1 MKSKDQL
8 LLEQAYQ
15 QIMLDKQIHQMFLTE
30 AGLLDKAK
38 QVGGAVVDKAKQV
51 GGAIADKAK
60 SMFGNSIDGLMEI
73 IKKADPE
80 LFAKIQQAVQ
90 QKDEQTL
97 QAIFKDPQVKQQQ
110 QQLAQESLLRE
121 GVVDSVKNLYAKA
134 NNFLTERPD
143 FAVKLALA
151 GILTAMAAMGPQG
164 MSHMAGA
171 LAELAGRTLGGGAVG
186 AAIGGTI
193 GGIRHGW
200 EGAKKGMKKGFA
212 VGAGVGLASGTQ
224 NLMAHGASSIEDV
237 ISNLASTV
245 SPDEAQQLAALKNR
259 IANAKLSAE
268 DTKDILDT
276 LNDKSPTKEKIEFVN
291 DLLSGQETIAASQ
304 KNMMSQDGLSDL
316 SKGAADMSKNITAS
330 AELDTE
336 EMFKRTEKLQQE
348 INKAL
353 EGNQEKINQI
363 DKVMKALGLK

>member
-15 QIMLDKQIHQMFLTE
+15 QIMLDNQIHQMFLTE

-38 QVGGAVVDKAKQV
+38 QVGGAVVDKAKQI
-51 GGAIADKAK
+51 GGAIAGKAK
-60 SMFGNSIDGLMEI
+60 AMFGDSVDGLMGI

-110 QQLAQESLLRE
+110 QQLAQESLLKE

-134 NNFLTERPD
+134 SNFLTERPD

-151 GILTAMAAMGPQG
+151 GILTAMAAMGPEG

-171 LAELAGRTLGGGAVG
+171 LAELAARTFGGGAVG
-186 AAIGGTI
+186 AAIGGVV

-200 EGAKKGMKKGFA
+200 EGAKKGMKKGLA

-224 NLMAHGASSIEDV
+224 NLMANGADSVEDSLKNLQNFDVKGMVKAAGEEAKKAVNSRQDAIADLIKQAFSSIG
-237 ISNLASTV
+237 A
-245 SPDEAQQLAALKNR
+245 EAKA
-259 IANAKLSAE
+259 
-268 DTKDILDT
+268 T
-276 LNDKSPTKEKIEFVN
+276 LTMQAD
-291 DLLSGQETIAASQ
+291 QAASDATRDPAKQ
-304 KNMMSQDGLSDL
+304 MEIIKKIIKATAEAVKGDGSRETQV
-316 SKGAADMSKNITAS
+316 GMAARNAAYAATH
-330 AELDTE
+330 
-336 EMFKRTEKLQQE
+336 
-348 INKAL
+348 
-353 EGNQEKINQI
+353 
-363 DKVMKALGLK
+363 

>member
-15 QIMLDKQIHQMFLTE
+15 QIMFDNQIHQMFLTE

-38 QVGGAVVDKAKQV
+38 QAGGAIVNKAKEV

-97 QAIFKDPQVKQQQ
+97 QSIFKDPQVKQQQ
-110 QQLAQESLLRE
+110 QQLAQESLLKE

-134 NNFLTERPD
+134 SNFLTERPD

-151 GILTAMAAMGPQG
+151 GILTAMAAMGPEG
-164 MSHMAGA
+164 LSHMAGA
-171 LAELAGRTLGGGAVG
+171 LTELAARTFGGGAVG
-186 AAIGGTI
+186 AAIGGAV

-200 EGAKKGMKKGFA
+200 EGAKKGMKKGFGI
-212 VGAGVGLASGTQ
+212 GAGVGLASGTQ
-224 NLMAHGASSIEDV
+224 NLMANGADNFDDALKKVQNFDVQAMVKGAEDEAAKEVKSKQDTIADLIKQAFSSIG
-237 ISNLASTV
+237 N
-245 SPDEAQQLAALKNR
+245 EAKA
-259 IANAKLSAE
+259 
-268 DTKDILDT
+268 T
-276 LNDKSPTKEKIEFVN
+276 LTMQAD
-291 DLLSGQETIAASQ
+291 QAASDATRDPAKQ
-304 KNMMSQDGLSDL
+304 MEIIKKIIKATAEAVKGDGS
-316 SKGAADMSKNITAS
+316 SMTQVGMAARNAAYAATH
-330 AELDTE
+330 
-336 EMFKRTEKLQQE
+336 
-348 INKAL
+348 
-353 EGNQEKINQI
+353 
-363 DKVMKALGLK
+363 